1 MMNNNIMNPMGI
13 NPLPMNNMGMMMNNQ
28 PNLMDQTAM
37 NIKQIIQPYENKIRE
52 LEEIIKQKDFEIIV
66 LKQKINKDNS
76 NNNFMGMNPMANMMN
91 MNMGMGMGMEQNNNI
106 NMNMFPNLQREQISI
121 TLKFNTT
128 TIDTIDC
135 FKDEKTSSLIDK
147 LILTY
152 NYEPLEIDKS
162 FEENGISNGAVINL
176 TDKVY
181 NVSFNTNNNYL
192 TLALDGNCPIREL
205 IKLYFKFMKR
215 EELYQQLVNHGISI
229 RFLFN
234 ASTLNI
240 KDERPIKH
248 IFNNNYNPKIIVMDS
263 GNIPGGNYP

>member
-66 LKQKINKDNS
+66 LKQKINEDNG
-76 NNNFMGMNPMANMMN
+76 NDNFMGVNPMANMMN

-128 TIDTIDC
+128 TIDTIYC
-135 FKDEKTSSLIDK
+135 FKDEKSSTLREK

-152 NYEPLEIDKS
+152 NYEPLKLNKS
-162 FEENGISNGAVINL
+162 FEENGISNGAVINITGKL
-176 TDKVY
+176 Y
-181 NVSFNTNNNYL
+181 NVYFDTNHF

-215 EELYQQLVNHGISI
+215 EELYQQLVNHGISMA
-229 RFLFN
+229 FLFN
-234 ASTLNI
+234 ASDLNI
-240 KDERPIKH
+240 NDERPIKQ
-248 IFNNNYNPKIIVMDS
+248 IFKDNHFIKIIVIDRN
-263 GNIPGGNYP
+263 NIPGGNYP

>member
-91 MNMGMGMGMEQNNNI
+91 MNMGMGMEQNNNI
-106 NMNMFPNLQREQISI
+106 NMNMFPNFQRERILI

-128 TIDTIDC
+128 TIDTIYC
-135 FKDEKTSSLIDK
+135 FKDEKSSALREK
-147 LILTY
+147 LTLTY
-152 NYEPLEIDKS
+152 NYEPLDLNKS

-176 TDKVY
+176 TGKVY
-181 NVSFNTNNNYL
+181 NVYFDTNNF

>member
-1 MMNNNIMNPMGI
+1 MNNNIMNPMGI

-128 TIDTIDC
+128 TISTIDC
-135 FKDEKTSSLIDK
+135 FKDEKASTLRDK
-147 LILTY
+147 LKLTY
-152 NYEPLEIDKS
+152 DYKPLNLNKS

-181 NVSFNTNNNYL
+181 NVYFDTNHF
-192 TLALDGNCPIREL
+192 TLALDRNCPIREL

-215 EELYQQLVNHGISI
+215 EELYQQLVNHGISM

-234 ASTLNI
+234 ASPLNI
-240 KDERPIKH
+240 KDERPIKI
-248 IFNNNYNPKIIVMDS
+248 IFKNNYIPKIIVMDS

>member
-66 LKQKINKDNS
+66 LKQKLNKGNN

-91 MNMGMGMGMEQNNNI
+91 MNMGMGMEQNNNI

-215 EELYQQLVNHGISI
+215 EELYQQLVNHGISMA
-229 RFLFN
+229 FLFN
-234 ASTLNI
+234 ASHLNI
-240 KDERPIKH
+240 KDERPIKQ
-248 IFNNNYNPKIIVMDS
+248 IFKDNNIPKIIVIGS
-263 GNIPGGNYP
+263 GNIPGGN

>member
-1 MMNNNIMNPMGI
+1 MNNFGMNPIDMNPMQ
-13 NPLPMNNMGMMMNNQ
+13 MNNLGMMGMNNQ
-28 PNLMDQTAM
+28 TILMDQTAM
-37 NIKQIIQPYENKIRE
+37 NIKNIIQPYENKIRE

-66 LKQKINKDNS
+66 LKQKLNKG
-76 NNNFMGMNPMANMMN
+76 NNNNIMGMNPMANMMN

-106 NMNMFPNLQREQISI
+106 NRNMFPNLQREQISI

-181 NVSFNTNNNYL
+181 NVYFKTNHL
-192 TLALDGNCPIREL
+192 TLVLDGNCPIREL

-215 EELYQQLVNHGISI
+215 EELYQQLVNHGISM

-240 KDERPIKH
+240 KDERPIKQ
-248 IFNNNYNPKIIVMDS
+248 IFKDHYNPKIIAIDS
-263 GNIPGGNYP
+263 NNIPGGNYP